1 MAGTAPGDGVSAG
14 EAIMAVHNA
23 DVAAIFEEMA
33 DLLEIEGANPFRVR
47 AYRFAARTM
56 RDLPGE
62 VAEMVARGEDLT
74 SLPGIG
80 DDLAGKILEIIR
92 TGTVAALEAQRSKTP
107 ATLTELLRIPG
118 LGPKRVQALVRALNL
133 RGLSDLRQAALDGRI
148 RTLPGFGEKTE
159 QHILEALAA
168 RTGKESRM
176 QLAAAMPY
184 AEALVA
190 YLGQCPGVGRVVVAG
205 SYRRATETIGD
216 LDILV
221 TAGTGRAI
229 TDRFIRYPEVREVLA
244 HGETKASVRL
254 QNHLQVDV
262 RVVPDES
269 YGAALLYFTGSKHH
283 NVVLRQL
290 AQERG
295 LKLNEYGVFRGAAR
309 VAGETEE
316 SVYAAVGL
324 PWIPPELRENRGEI
338 DAAKAGRLPTLV
350 ELQDLV
356 GDLHAHTTA
365 TDGRHGLKEMADAAR
380 RRGLRY
386 LAITDHSRRLTMA
399 RGLTPARLS
408 TQMDAIDRSNRS
420 LTDIR
425 LLKGIEVDILED
437 GALDL
442 PDEVLGRLDLVV
454 GAVHSLFK
462 LSKQKQTDRILKAMD
477 HPHFSIL
484 AHPSGRLIG
493 RREPYDV
500 DLPRII
506 RKARER
512 GCFLEV
518 NAHPERLD
526 LTDLHCQMAREEGVL
541 LAVNS
546 DAHSTGDLD
555 DRRYGIGQARRGWL
569 QKSDVLNT
577 RSYAEVTRLLRRTME
592 P

>member
-1 MAGTAPGDGVSAG
+1 
-14 EAIMAVHNA
+14 MAVHNA

-47 AYRFAARTM
+47 AYRFAARTI

-118 LGPKRVQALVRALNL
+118 LGPKRVQALVRSLNL
-133 RGLSDLRQAALDGRI
+133 RGLSDLQQAAMGGRI

-190 YLGQCPGVGRVVVAG
+190 YLGRCPGVGRVVVAG
-205 SYRRATETIGD
+205 SYRRARETIGD

-221 TAGTGRAI
+221 TADTGRAI

-269 YGAALLYFTGSKHH
+269 YGAALLYFTGSKDH

-295 LKLNEYGVFRGAAR
+295 LKLNEYGVFRGAVR
-309 VAGETEE
+309 VAGDTEE

-324 PWIPPELRENRGEI
+324 PWIPPELRENRGEF
-338 DAAKAGRLPTLV
+338 DAAKDGRLPKLV

-399 RGLTPARLS
+399 RGLNPARLS
-408 TQMDAIDRSNRS
+408 AQMDEIDRLNSS

-442 PDEVLGRLDLVV
+442 PDDVLGRLDLVV
-454 GAVHSLFK
+454 GAVHSRFK

-500 DLPRII
+500 DMSRII

-541 LAVNS
+541 LAVDS

-577 RSYAEVTRLLRRTME
+577 RSCAEVTRLLRRTME

>member
-1 MAGTAPGDGVSAG
+1 MT
-14 EAIMAVHNA
+14 VHNGEI
-23 DVAAIFEEMA
+23 AAIFEEMA

-47 AYRFAARTM
+47 AYRFAARTI

-80 DDLAGKILEIIR
+80 DDLAGKIREIIR
-92 TGTVAALEAQRSKTP
+92 TGTVAALEAQRRKTP

-133 RGLSDLRQAALDGRI
+133 RGLSDLQQAARDGRI

-159 QHILEALAA
+159 QHILDALAA

-176 QLAAAMPY
+176 QLAVAMPS

-190 YLGQCPGVGRVVVAG
+190 YLNQCPGVGRVVVAG
-205 SYRRATETIGD
+205 SYRRARETIGD

-221 TAGTGRAI
+221 TADTGRAI
-229 TDRFIRYPEVREVLA
+229 TDRFVRYPEVREVLA
-244 HGETKASVRL
+244 HGDTKASVRL
-254 QNHLQVDV
+254 RNRLQVDV

-295 LKLNEYGVFRGAAR
+295 LKLNEYGVFRGAVR
-309 VAGETEE
+309 VAGDTEA

-324 PWIPPELRENRGEI
+324 PWIPPELRENRGEF
-338 DAAKAGRLPTLV
+338 DAAKEGRLPTLV
-350 ELQDLV
+350 ELRDLV

-365 TDGRHGLKEMADAAR
+365 TDGRHSLKEMADAAR

-408 TQMDAIDRSNRS
+408 AQMDEIDRLNRD

-437 GALDL
+437 GSLDL
-442 PDEVLGRLDLVV
+442 PDDVLGRLDLVV
-454 GAVHSLFK
+454 GAVHSRFT

-500 DLPRII
+500 DMVRII

-526 LTDLHCQMAREEGVL
+526 LTDIHCQMAREEGVL

-546 DAHSTGDLD
+546 DAHSTADLD
-555 DRRYGIGQARRGWL
+555 DRRYGVGQARRGWL
-569 QKSDVLNT
+569 QKADVLNT
-577 RSYAEVTRLLRRTME
+577 RSYAEVTRLLRRTMDT
-592 P
+592 

>member
-1 MAGTAPGDGVSAG
+1 MASGIGFNRGGAG
-14 EAIMAVHNA
+14 MTVHNG
-23 DVAAIFEEMA
+23 DIAAIFEEMA

-47 AYRFAARTM
+47 AYRFAARTI
-56 RDLPGE
+56 RDLAGE

-80 DDLAGKILEIIR
+80 DDLAGKIREIVK

-118 LGPKRVQALVRALNL
+118 LGPKRVQALVHVLKL
-133 RGLSDLRQAALDGRI
+133 RGRSDLQQAAQEGRVSS
-148 RTLPGFGEKTE
+148 LPGFGKKTE
-159 QHILEALAA
+159 RHILDALAA

-184 AEALVA
+184 ADSLVA
-190 YLGQCPGVGRVVVAG
+190 YLRESPGVSRVMVAG
-205 SYRRATETIGD
+205 SYRRGRETIGD

-221 TAGTGRAI
+221 TAQAGRAI
-229 TDRFIRYPEVREVLA
+229 MDRLVRYSEVREVLA
-244 HGETKASVRL
+244 KGETKSSVRL
-254 QNHLQVDV
+254 QSHLQVDV
-262 RVVPDES
+262 RVVPEES
-269 YGAALLYFTGSKHH
+269 YGAALLYFTGSKDH

-290 AQERG
+290 AQECG
-295 LKLNEYGVFRGAAR
+295 LKLNEYGVFRGELR

-324 PWIPPELRENRGEI
+324 PWIPPELRENRGEFE
-338 DAAKAGRLPTLV
+338 AARKGRLPKLV
-350 ELQDLV
+350 ELHDLV

-365 TDGRHGLKEMADAAR
+365 TDGRHSLREMAEAAR

-399 RGLTPARLS
+399 RGLDATRLS
-408 TQMDAIDRSNRS
+408 AQMDEIDRLNAD
-420 LTDIR
+420 LTSIR

-437 GALDL
+437 GSLDL

-454 GAVHSLFK
+454 GAVHSRFN
-462 LSKQKQTDRILKAMD
+462 LSKQQQTDRILKAMD

-500 DLPRII
+500 DMVRII

-526 LTDLHCQMAREEGVL
+526 LTDIHCQIAREAGVL

-546 DAHSTGDLD
+546 DAHSTADLENG
-555 DRRYGIGQARRGWL
+555 RYGIGQARRGWL
-569 QKSDVLNT
+569 QKADVLNT
-577 RSYAEVTRLLRRTME
+577 RTVAEVKKLLRRTME
-592 P
+592 T